1 MRNTI
6 LMLTPSLETQLQ
18 GKIIYK
24 LPVGYIGIGKKVH
37 NYIFIYLTQFF
48 LVS

>member
-1 MRNTI
+1 
-6 LMLTPSLETQLQ
+6 LETQLQ

-37 NYIFIYLTQFF
+37 N
-48 LVS
+48 